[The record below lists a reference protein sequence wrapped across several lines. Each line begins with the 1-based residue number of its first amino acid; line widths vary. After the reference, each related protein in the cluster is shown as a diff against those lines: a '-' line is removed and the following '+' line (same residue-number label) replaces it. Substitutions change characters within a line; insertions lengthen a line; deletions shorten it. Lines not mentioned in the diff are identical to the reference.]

1 MYMPLQ
7 SYDIKVKL
15 SKKLQNLSQNSA
27 NLIKSSRVL
36 SLVARILMQDLLNY
50 NVTVTYRSQKEGPD
64 LL

>member
-15 SKKLQNLSQNSA
+15 SKKLQNLSQNST

>member
-27 NLIKSSRVL
+27 NLIKSSCVL